1 MTDLAELRLRVKSV
15 GARFRG
21 TAEEDRKRNERL
33 SSLLSLVEEG
43 FARSQHEIKRLNEEL
58 ARSNEEKE
66 QVQAMLQDLLAEGEA
81 TGARG
86 TGTATRELE
95 DRINRLVEAASSI
108 SGTVS
113 SSAPEMTDDSATTM
127 NTDEDDQTAVEPEID
142 TEPTRGPSEEVSE
155 ESPTVAEEIESEPVR
170 KPDSDTRD
178 VSAMSPVRAEEAVEE
193 DESPGAEDGEEKEPL
208 ELTQMVTE
216 EGTVVDVNPGQ
227 GHPAEEDRTT
237 LQKII
242 ERVTLQSDTLAEKPE
257 PVNTSPDPNAALDEN
272 KEAKDRAASV
282 RRRR

>member
-113 SSAPEMTDDSATTM
+113 SSTPEMTDDSATTM
-127 NTDEDDQTAVEPEID
+127 NTDEYDQTAVEPEID
-142 TEPTRGPSEEVSE
+142 TEPARGPSEEVSE
-155 ESPTVAEEIESEPVR
+155 ETPTVAEEIESEPVR

-178 VSAMSPVRAEEAVEE
+178 VSAMSPVRAEEAVED

-242 ERVTLQSDTLAEKPE
+242 ERVTLQSGTLAEKPK

-272 KEAKDRAASV
+272 KEARDRAASV
-282 RRRR
+282 RRRP